1 VSLQGSD
8 AVAGER
14 LKAEGPNELP
24 AAKPKGTFAI
34 AAEVLRE
41 PMFLL
46 LIATGAIYLVL
57 GSVEEAIALG
67 ASIFVVIGIT
77 LYQQAKTDRTL
88 QALRDLSSPRAL
100 VIRDGHKKRIAGR
113 EVVRGDVLILSEG
126 DRVPADALV
135 LSTVN
140 LMVEE
145 SLLTGESVPVG
156 KTVWDRRSEMP
167 RPGGDNISA
176 VFSGTLIV
184 KGYGTAV
191 VTFTGSRTEIGK
203 LGLALRGISLEDTNL
218 ERETRSLVRF
228 FAAVSVVLCLVV
240 AIAYGLT
247 RGSWLNGMLAGL
259 ALAIF
264 DGSRGVSGCPHN
276 IPRSWRVAN
285 IAQAC
290 AHSTRSRNRDARFG
304 NHPLC
309 R

>member
-1 VSLQGSD
+1 MSLQGLSD

-24 AAKPKGTFAI
+24 AAKPKGTLAI

-46 LIATGAIYLVL
+46 LIATGAIYRVL
-57 GSVEEAIALG
+57 GSVEDAIALG

-77 LYQQAKTDRTL
+77 LYHQAKTERTL

-145 SLLTGESVPVG
+145 SLLT
-156 KTVWDRRSEMP
+156 RRI
-167 RPGGDNISA
+167 G
-176 VFSGTLIV
+176 SGRENGL
-184 KGYGTAV
+184 
-191 VTFTGSRTEIGK
+191 GSQ
-203 LGLALRGISLEDTNL
+203 
-218 ERETRSLVRF
+218 V
-228 FAAVSVVLCLVV
+228 
-240 AIAYGLT
+240 
-247 RGSWLNGMLAGL
+247 
-259 ALAIF
+259 
-264 DGSRGVSGCPHN
+264 
-276 IPRSWRVAN
+276 
-285 IAQAC
+285 
-290 AHSTRSRNRDARFG
+290 
-304 NHPLC
+304 
-309 R
+309 